1 MLDQGTL
8 GDVEPKFK
16 DMQNIVHIDEK
27 WYFMTKNGRKY
38 YLVPEDD
45 PVHTVQ
51 NKNSIGKLCS

>member
-27 WYFMTKNGRKY
+27 WYFMTKMEGNTTWCLKKMTLY
-38 YLVPEDD
+38 A
-45 PVHTVQ
+45 
-51 NKNSIGKLCS
+51 